1 MPLTPAISGNV
12 TITCKDISG
21 STTAKIFASVID
33 LEFDYFKGVVKIVD
47 SVQGMFVFGLTTLTT
62 ITVTIA
68 GTVTSVVIS

>member
-1 MPLTPAISGNV
+1 MPLSTAISGNV

-21 STTAKIFASVID
+21 STTAKVFSSVID
-33 LEFDYFKGVVKIVD
+33 LEFDFFKGVVKIVD

-62 ITVTIA
+62 VTYTIA